1 MCYKPPFTAKKTRNP
16 RPISTPPGMAVGCLG
31 PRVPSSSLSIGCI
44 LSNDVKWKKGI
55 EATTVRVL
63 FTVVGP
69 ELDGSSTIP
78 WLAWKATKA
87 PGQPR
92 NPEQM
97 LIWIIFEIEKS
108 SFTISVHVDC
118 HLQKQWKPYS
128 LPFISMA
135 ILLVIF
141 MMHYTS
147 NPANG
152 HFSTH
157 GLSILNQIYP
167 IHTAICVRDTNLGR
181 FSSYGDLPF
190 HWWQ

>member
-1 MCYKPPFTAKKTRNP
+1 MKERDWSDDCQGVVYSCWTWVGWFKRDTMTCLESHQSTRP
-16 RPISTPPGMAVGCLG
+16 A
-31 PRVPSSSLSIGCI
+31 
-44 LSNDVKWKKGI
+44 
-55 EATTVRVL
+55 A
-63 FTVVGP
+63 
-69 ELDGSSTIP
+69 
-78 WLAWKATKA
+78 
-87 PGQPR
+87 Q
-92 NPEQM
+92 PEQM

-108 SFTISVHVDC
+108 SFTISIHVDC
-118 HLQKQWKPYS
+118 HLQKQWKSYS
-128 LPFISMA
+128 LPFISTA

-181 FSSYGDLPF
+181 FLSYGDLPF